1 MTKAGIVFS
10 KKDEYYTPK
19 YIVDYF
25 GKFDYDPATTEEKAE
40 ELGIKNYDTIKTN
53 GLNSDWSIYKKV
65 WVNPPFTKKEEF
77 IKKAYDTYLKNPY
90 IYIYILFP
98 IEFLTTKSFSE
109 LSKGLGGKI
118 YIPKGRICF
127 EEKIGQRTKGVAFG
141 SVIMK
146 IQDKWEI
153 EFMN

>member
-1 MTKAGIVFS
+1 MAKAGIVFS

-90 IYIYILFP
+90 IYIY
-98 IEFLTTKSFSE
+98 
-109 LSKGLGGKI
+109 
-118 YIPKGRICF
+118 CF
-127 EEKIGQRTKGVAFG
+127 Q
-141 SVIMK
+141 
-146 IQDKWEI
+146 
-153 EFMN
+153 